1 MRTPLLF
8 SILLIALCSC
18 RDDFEF
24 NIPPERAHEYNLLG
38 ELKPQDVV
46 SIQLLESV
54 PIGAELRNIDRR
66 DAKAI
71 FRGDDVPNGEIEMA
85 FNNTS
90 EKYHLIN
97 EDFRV
102 SEGMEYEVSIV
113 VPDEN
118 MDTIVAN
125 TRIPKSIGFS
135 TQILSTE
142 KVPLDNTHSEHFVDV
157 VLTLDDPI
165 ELPAYYHF
173 VPNRLISK
181 IVISPSGKVDVSDG
195 PDLSLLDIDEV
206 LNNQNAIERFSHLPG
221 IIIEEARM
229 SSSQIRVRLKT
240 NDLEPLKD
248 GPNASATEGVDAL
261 NRLNLELHTWSP
273 ELYEYH
279 KWVDGRLSN
288 QGSNLPTAARDIS
301 NISQASGVFG
311 GASRR
316 IDTPRIQG

>member
-1 MRTPLLF
+1 M
-8 SILLIALCSC
+8 SSC

-24 NIPPERAHEYNLLG
+24 NVPPERAYEYNLLS

-54 PIGAELRNIDRR
+54 PIGAELKNIDRR
-66 DAKAI
+66 DAKAM

-102 SEGMEYEVSIV
+102 SEGKEYEVSII

-118 MDTIVAN
+118 MDTIVAK
-125 TRIPKSIGFS
+125 TRIPRSVGFS

-142 KVPLDNTHSEHFVDV
+142 KVPLDNTYSEHYMEI

-165 ELPAYYHF
+165 ELPSYYHL
-173 VPNRLISK
+173 VSNRLIST
-181 IVISPSGKVDVSDG
+181 ISIGPSGQVDVVDG
-195 PDLSLLDIDEV
+195 PDISQLMVDEV
-206 LNNQNAIERFSHLPG
+206 LNNQNAVEKFRHLPG
-221 IIIEEARM
+221 IVIEESRL
-229 SSSQIRVRLKT
+229 SSSQIRLRLKT

-248 GPNASATEGVDAL
+248 GPGASASEGVDAL
-261 NRLNLELHTWSP
+261 NRLHLELHTWSP

-301 NISQASGVFG
+301 NISKASGVFG

-316 IDTPRIQG
+316 IDTPRFQG

>member
-8 SILLIALCSC
+8 IVLLIALTSC

-24 NIPPERAHEYNLLG
+24 NIPPERAYEYNLLG

-66 DAKAI
+66 DAHAI

-85 FNNTS
+85 FNSTS

-102 SEGMEYEVSIV
+102 SEGMAYEVSIV

-118 MDTIVAN
+118 MDTIIAK
-125 TRIPKSIGFS
+125 TRIPKSVGFS
-135 TQILSTE
+135 TQILNTE
-142 KVPLDNTHSEHFVDV
+142 KVPLDNTYSEHFVEV

-165 ELPAYYHF
+165 ELPAYYHL
-173 VPNRLISK
+173 VPHRLISK
-181 IVISPSGKVDVSDG
+181 IIISPSGKVDVSDG
-195 PDLSLLDIDEV
+195 PDISRLNVDEV
-206 LNNQNAIERFSHLPG
+206 LNNQNAVEKFGHLPG
-221 IIIEEARM
+221 IIIEESRM
-229 SSSQIRVRLKT
+229 SSSQIRLRLKT

-248 GPNASATEGVDAL
+248 GPNTSAIEGIDAL
-261 NRLNLELHTWSP
+261 NRLNLELHTWTP

-279 KWVDGRLSN
+279 KWVDARLSS

-301 NISQASGVFG
+301 NISKASGVFG

-316 IDTPRIQG
+316 IDTPRIGR